1 MFFYDEASNFVGMLI
16 SVIRE
21 RQGELADYIRNTYS
35 NVNVFMHDNW
45 MRLDFNRDGSVSAED
60 LRKNLTE
67 FYKFLVNFHYLEASM
82 RITTSLYDEAKK
94 LLVKES
100 SQ

>member
-82 RITTSLYDEAKK
+82 RITNSLYDEAKK